1 MLGGGTDDSG
11 TTFGWRAATIPARRG
26 LEAVERLVALYQSQ
40 RSEDEAP
47 LTFFRRVSPAI
58 VKSSLADLEQLT
70 PDTAPPETFIDLAED
85 RAFQPEIMDGECS
98 A

>member
-1 MLGGGTDDSG
+1 M
-11 TTFGWRAATIPARRG
+11 
-26 LEAVERLVALYQSQ
+26 
-40 RSEDEAP
+40 
-47 LTFFRRVSPAI
+47 
-58 VKSSLADLEQLT
+58 VKSTLADLEQLT